1 MATKLEFLVAKKQML
16 VALYIVSSLATIS
29 VAFLSLGMVIRIL
42 SWVKPACSLVTTTT
56 SFITKIKVKG

>member
-29 VAFLSLGMVIRIL
+29 VAILGLGMVIRIL
-42 SWVKPACSLVTTTT
+42 SL
-56 SFITKIKVKG
+56 G